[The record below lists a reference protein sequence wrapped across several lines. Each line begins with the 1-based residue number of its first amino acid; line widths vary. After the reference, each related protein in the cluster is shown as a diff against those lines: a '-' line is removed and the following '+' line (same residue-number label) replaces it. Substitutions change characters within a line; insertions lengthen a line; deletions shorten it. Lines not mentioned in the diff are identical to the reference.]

1 VGLLSIRGHA
11 QIQVPLPQILA
22 EAEQAITA
30 KRPGDAAPL
39 LDLVLNRV
47 AGGEALPGGLTLER
61 VRLAAAT
68 VHFQSADYARAQAV
82 AAELVASGGPSG
94 VIGEGRMIQGLA
106 LALQEK
112 FTEAVPVFGALED
125 SPSHRDRAR
134 LYRALA
140 ARQAGQTDVAIEA
153 YERLLASAPRDA
165 EWADSALV
173 LVSLL
178 LEKKS
183 PDQAARGL
191 ALLQV
196 QRELVDNVA
205 GLNTLSLQLGDALL
219 GDGDAE
225 GAIAAYRQAV
235 PRVELQRDQSARS
248 ARLAAQIER
257 ARAIARGPVAELDA
271 YRRLVGRQERA
282 QAALKATKWRWQA
295 PVHAA
300 DAPAAAEHDGGDG
313 DDGDGADGDGD
324 GDGIVRYV
332 ALCCFV
338 GVAK

>member
-1 VGLLSIRGHA
+1 MQGIARTPAGSAGPVRRAVATALGLALAVGLFSNAALA

-22 EAEQAITA
+22 EAEQAITS

-47 AGGEALPGGLTLER
+47 AGGEVLPGGLTLER

-68 VHFQSADYARAQAV
+68 VHFQSAYYARAQAV

-173 LVSLL
+173 L
-178 LEKKS
+178 
-183 PDQAARGL
+183 A
-191 ALLQV
+191 
-196 QRELVDNVA
+196 
-205 GLNTLSLQLGDALL
+205 
-219 GDGDAE
+219 
-225 GAIAAYRQAV
+225 
-235 PRVELQRDQSARS
+235 
-248 ARLAAQIER
+248 
-257 ARAIARGPVAELDA
+257 
-271 YRRLVGRQERA
+271 
-282 QAALKATKWRWQA
+282 
-295 PVHAA
+295 
-300 DAPAAAEHDGGDG
+300 
-313 DDGDGADGDGD
+313 
-324 GDGIVRYV
+324 
-332 ALCCFV
+332 
-338 GVAK
+338 